1 MRCHLVLSYGC
12 PWTGAPCCSA
22 SSRLHQQRPDAGS
35 VTATVTVTVTLT
47 VSHLHIASCAPAHRA
62 GRTELTCARTHTESS
77 QHISGSYSHSDNSP
91 KCMHMAH
98 TGVIAAVTMA
108 VACHEVCTGRLGVHV
123 ACRLMHPVGLF
134 GCPCIHTPA
143 CHVRAT
149 WRARSIAETGA
160 GATRAVTLERKHAPA
175 DLRLG
180 WRDAG
185 QCTPSG
191 FLSALA
197 SILMPAMFVQY
208 LPAPASKAQA
218 ITVAVTVACQSMPRE
233 FARRPVDVG
242 ECCRVLLHAHIHRR
256 APWAGGTFRSA
267 WCTCRLYREAGG
279 GSGLV
284 STFRRGR
291 PAPRAQGTQVG
302 HPCERQVMC
311 RRPPGSDPL

>member
-1 MRCHLVLSYGC
+1 M
-12 PWTGAPCCSA
+12 PADA
-22 SSRLHQQRPDAGS
+22 SSRAIWLSLH
-35 VTATVTVTVTLT
+35 
-47 VSHLHIASCAPAHRA
+47 SHSCLPCSCD
-62 GRTELTCARTHTESS
+62 LTCP
-77 QHISGSYSHSDNSP
+77 QHRRDRSR
-91 KCMHMAH
+91 C
-98 TGVIAAVTMA
+98 TTMA
-108 VACHEVCTGRLGVHV
+108 VTLAEACTG
-123 ACRLMHPVGLF
+123 
-134 GCPCIHTPA
+134 
-143 CHVRAT
+143 
-149 WRARSIAETGA
+149 
-160 GATRAVTLERKHAPA
+160 
-175 DLRLG
+175 RLG

-197 SILMPAMFVQY
+197 SILLPAMFVQY

-218 ITVAVTVACQSMPRE
+218 ITVAVTAACQSMPRE

-242 ECCRVLLHAHIHRR
+242 ECCRVLPHAHIHRR

-267 WCTCRLYREAGG
+267 WCTFHLYNEDGG

-302 HPCERQVMC
+302 HPCERQVLC